1 MLLGYRTNQH
11 PRCATSFTMKSV
23 FLFLLLSI
31 LTAGNLQSQ
40 LVVDT
45 VPDPQLM
52 LETQFG
58 DLVQSITNLTTK
70 GNPDYWGIFDGS
82 QSNIGLNSGI
92 ILTNGDCR
100 LAMGVNDLL
109 EVGIFDNTGLIGDD
123 DLTAIAGGETEDASV
138 LEFDFIAGTDS
149 IFIHFVF
156 ASEEYPE
163 WVANIIYNDVFA
175 IWLDGENIAL
185 LPNGDPV
192 CVNNVN
198 CFGANSEVYVCSDPM
213 NLDTTPCDDAF
224 NCPLTIE
231 ETTHQYDGFNTP
243 LYATIA
249 VTPGS
254 SHHLKMGIADVTDNG
269 ADSGVFLSIGS
280 TTAIPEAN
288 AVKASINFYP
298 NPTKGILNYTSG
310 FNHATEF
317 ILSDTMGR
325 QVTTFKVSP
334 GTGSLHLPEAISK
347 GMYYLTSADGVKAVR
362 VVVE

>member
-1 MLLGYRTNQH
+1 MKPFVLL
-11 PRCATSFTMKSV
+11 AALV
-23 FLFLLLSI
+23 FLTQGSLKCQLL
-31 LTAGNLQSQ
+31 
-40 LVVDT
+40 VDT

-52 LETQFG
+52 LEAQFG
-58 DLVQSITNLTTK
+58 DLVESITNLTTK
-70 GNPDYWGIFDGS
+70 GNPDYWGLFDGS
-82 QSNIGLNSGI
+82 QSNIGLTSGI
-92 ILTNGDCR
+92 IMANGDCR
-100 LAMGVNDLL
+100 LAIGVNDLL
-109 EVGIFDNTGLIGDD
+109 EVGIFDDTGLIGDD
-123 DLTAIAGGETEDASV
+123 DLTAIAGNETEDASV
-138 LEFDFIAGTDS
+138 LEFDFVAGADS

-213 NLDTTPCDDAF
+213 NLDTTPCDDSF

-243 LYATIA
+243 LIATIA

-254 SHHLKMGIADVTDNG
+254 SHHLKMGIADVSDNG

-280 TTAIPEAN
+280 TTVIPESQAKR
-288 AVKASINFYP
+288 AQVQFYP
-298 NPTKGILNYTSG
+298 NPCISDLNYSLNAQEPTTYYLLNAQGSLL
-310 FNHATEF
+310 ATYS
-317 ILSDTMGR
+317 L
-325 QVTTFKVSP
+325 SP
-334 GTGSLHLPEAISK
+334 GNGSIHLPAAISQ
-347 GMYYLTSADGVKAVR
+347 GMYFLTAVDGGKATKLI
-362 VVVE
+362 VE